1 MRRPPLRVF
10 WWSPARSPRLAFSE
24 RRNASAWLRLGVAT
38 RRPLL
43 NFGDELSALVV
54 GAVAG
59 RRVRWS
65 RPAQAELLAIGSI
78 LNLAIT
84 RGVRGRVWGSGLR
97 APLDA
102 AGAVAARE
110 LDYVAVRGPWTRDI
124 LNLPSA
130 TPLGDPGLLAPLLV
144 RRRER
149 AGAHPILIPHF
160 TAWGTTEARRA
171 VERASGS
178 LQVVEPS
185 LPPLVVL
192 RHIAAAPAVFSSS
205 LHGVIVAHS
214 LGVPAVLVEQ
224 HDAAGGEPEWKYADY
239 YRSMEIAPVRLSLV
253 ELGDHERRA
262 GAVHAAHELSSVAR
276 SRAESLGARL
286 VGALEHAYT

>member
-1 MRRPPLRVF
+1 VRRAPLRLF
-10 WWSPARSPRLAFSE
+10 WWSPARSARLAFAE
-24 RRNASAWLRLGVAT
+24 RRNAPAWLRLGAAT

-84 RGVRGRVWGSGLR
+84 RGAQGRVWGSGLR

-102 AGAVAARE
+102 TGTAAARE
-110 LDYVAVRGPWTRDI
+110 LDYLAVRGPWTRDI
-124 LNLPSA
+124 LNLAAS

-144 RRRER
+144 PRREQ
-149 AGAHPILIPHF
+149 AGARPILIPHF
-160 TAWGTTEARRA
+160 TAWGAAEARRS
-171 VERASGS
+171 VSRASSS

-192 RHIAAAPAVFSSS
+192 RRIAASPAVFSSS

-224 HDAAGGEPEWKYADY
+224 HEARGGEPEWKYADY
-239 YRSMEIAPVRLSLV
+239 YRSMDVAPVRLSLD
-253 ELGDHERRA
+253 ELGDDERRA
-262 GAVHAAHELSSVAR
+262 GAIAAAHEISAPAR
-276 SRAESLGARL
+276 SRAESLGAGL
-286 VGALEHAYT
+286 VGALQQAYA